1 VLRARL
7 LLIVALAFAIPS
19 VCRAAS
25 TKQACL
31 TAHAEA
37 QRSRMAKDFA
47 AAKAQLLVCNQD
59 SCPGPVA
66 EDCARWLS
74 ELLGEQPTVVFV
86 ARDAQGQDTPEV
98 RVWMDGALLL
108 ERLDGHAVE
117 VNPGEHRFRFEWPGG
132 QSTES
137 RVVMHAG
144 EKARRLEAAAPA
156 AALTQPVALPAADEG
171 LPTAAWVL
179 WGGGVVAGG
188 AFAVLAI
195 SGRSRESE
203 LARTCAG
210 HCAADDVSGL
220 RRQYVAADI
229 SLVAAL
235 AAASAGAIVALWP
248 TFTKDDTLSV
258 RVGPAGADA
267 TLRF

>member
-1 VLRARL
+1 
-7 LLIVALAFAIPS
+7 
-19 VCRAAS
+19 
-25 TKQACL
+25 
-31 TAHAEA
+31 
-37 QRSRMAKDFA
+37 MAKDLM

-74 ELLGEQPTVVFV
+74 ELQSEQPSVVFV

-108 ERLDGHAVE
+108 ERLDGHAVL

-144 EKARRLEAAAPA
+144 ERARRVEAAAPSA
-156 AALTQPVALPAADEG
+156 VSTPAVTPPEGG

-179 WGGGVVAGG
+179 WGGGVLAGG

-203 LARTCAG
+203 LAQRCAG
-210 HCAADDVSGL
+210 SCAAEEVSGL
-220 RRQYVAADI
+220 RRQYIAAD
-229 SLVAAL
+229 VALITAL
-235 AAASAGAIVALWP
+235 AAAGAGTTLALWP
-248 TFTKDDTLSV
+248 LLSKDETLSL
-258 RVGPAGADA
+258 RLGPAGADA